1 MVKKNNKENG
11 RVLRVVSIRG
21 RYRLMWATVD
31 AEGEVE
37 HLLPEEDIDFSFKDY
52 TEMKELIALVEEAKM
67 LPIITV
73 NSSNRSLYILQ
84 DYQEE

>member
-1 MVKKNNKENG
+1 MTKKNNKENG

-21 RYRLMWATVD
+21 RYRLMWAAVD
-31 AEGEVE
+31 AEGDVE

-52 TEMKELIALVEEAKM
+52 TEMKELITLVEEAKM